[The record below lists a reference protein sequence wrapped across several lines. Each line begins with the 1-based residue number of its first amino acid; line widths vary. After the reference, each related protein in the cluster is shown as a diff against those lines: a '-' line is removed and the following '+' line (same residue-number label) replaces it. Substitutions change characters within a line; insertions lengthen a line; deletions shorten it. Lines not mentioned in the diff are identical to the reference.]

1 MLQKDKIKD
10 QGGTKKDKISKYYK
24 KNKIK
29 DIHGNFTKFIL
40 YIEIVVCT
48 SYFLIYREEYYIN

>member
-29 DIHGNFTKFIL
+29 EIYIIYWNCGL
-40 YIEIVVCT
+40 YII
-48 SYFLIYREEYYIN
+48 FPHL